1 MDGPV
6 TIASLIQTVNPP
18 NLQIPSSPSQSVT
31 SEQQAMAAAASRGGL
46 EALYTINHSGQGSGS
61 QFQIARTTQDALA
74 RNEQILREHLSRE
87 GMAREVTVVAAA
99 RDDGQVDGTQEA
111 ITRQLDEAQQQ
122 QQQQQQNRELDEQ
135 ATTITTMTVD
145 ADGNITS
152 APGRGLLLSQGV
164 LPGHLQFTTLLN
176 SELITIG
183 EDVIRNSRNGVL
195 PAIFQQKFGPT
206 Q

>member
-1 MDGPV
+1 MV
-6 TIASLIQTVNPP
+6 
-18 NLQIPSSPSQSVT
+18 
-31 SEQQAMAAAASRGGL
+31 AAASRGNL

-61 QFQIARTTQDALA
+61 PQQFQISRPTQETLV
-74 RNEQILREHLSRE
+74 RNEQLLREHLTRE
-87 GMAREVTVVAAA
+87 GMAREVTVTAAA
-99 RDDGQVDGTQEA
+99 RDVAGGQVEGAQEA
-111 ITRQLDEAQQQ
+111 MTRQLDEAQQQ
-122 QQQQQQNRELDEQ
+122 QQNRELDEQQ

-145 ADGNITS
+145 ADGNITG

-195 PAIFQQKFGPT
+195 PAIFQQKFGPA